1 MESRR
6 LTAADAEAYRRVRLE
21 GLREAPLAFVADFEK
36 NSARP
41 LEDFAALLKDLPD
54 NFVIGVF
61 DDGELIG
68 VGGLSCDE
76 APKLRHK
83 GLIWGVYV
91 VPGYRGRNVGRRIIE
106 ELIASAVASA
116 PHIEQ
121 INIISTS
128 VNARARDL
136 YLSLGFKTWGREP
149 RSLRIGDQFYDDDH
163 MVLLLTRDA
172 SSR

>member
-1 MESRR
+1 MELRR
-6 LTAADAEAYRRVRLE
+6 LTVADAASYRRVRLE
-21 GLREAPLAFVADFEK
+21 GLQESPLAFVADFEK
-36 NSARP
+36 NAALP
-41 LEDFAALLKDLPD
+41 LQDFAALLQDLPD
-54 NFVIGVF
+54 NFVIGAF
-61 DDGELIG
+61 ADGELVG
-68 VGGLSCDE
+68 VGGLSCDQ

-91 VPGYRGRNVGRRIIE
+91 VPGYRGRSVGRRIIE
-106 ELIASAVASA
+106 ELIAGAVANA
-116 PHIEQ
+116 PHVEQ

-172 SSR
+172 SR

>member
-1 MESRR
+1 MELRR

-41 LEDFAALLKDLPD
+41 LEYFAGLLKDLPD
-54 NFVIGVF
+54 NFVIGAF
-61 DDGELIG
+61 DDGALIG
-68 VGGLSCDE
+68 VGGLMCDE

-91 VPGYRGRNVGRRIIE
+91 VAGYRGRSVGRRILE
-106 ELIASAVASA
+106 ELIANAAGA

-121 INIISTS
+121 INIISTA

-136 YLSLGFKTWGREP
+136 YLSLGFKTWGLEP
-149 RSLRIGDQFYDDDH
+149 RSLLIDGQYYDDEH

-172 SSR
+172 PSR